1 MCNWYHITQAM
12 ATCGALNQDCCYGLE
27 EELCMAGPCD
37 PGFPRPDPNDFKAF
51 PCLCSSTVCVRNIQ
65 YCAPDQ
71 ICDQSSDV
79 PDCGGLGEPCC
90 DGINCNED
98 IEDDNGNF
106 YDLLC
111 IPADGEGK
119 QVNVCARPEEPVLEQ
134 SFGCG
139 GLGEKCCRDGACN
152 GSGLCSCAYRPCQY
166 SAVTGFT
173 LHTISFTDMTS
184 CSRSVH
190 SFIRWIIVF
199 STRGCMLRR
208 GHLR

>member
-1 MCNWYHITQAM
+1 
-12 ATCGALNQDCCYGLE
+12 
-27 EELCMAGPCD
+27 MAGPCD